1 MDSIIFDVDGT
12 LWDSRAVVAQSWNK
26 VIRKHS
32 DSDVVVT
39 EEGFTSLFGKPVNEI
54 TDAIFPD
61 MSEEEKRRLEILLLE
76 YENEYILDNN
86 PGTIY
91 KGVRETIV
99 KLSEQYP
106 LYLAS
111 NCYLGYIEAFLE
123 VTDLKPCFKDHIC
136 YGDTGLSKGKNLL
149 LLKERNNLKTPI
161 YIGDTQ
167 GDGDAAKEANMP
179 FVYVTYG
186 FGTIENPDY
195 TIDEISSLLSIV
207 EKM

>member
-123 VTDLKPCFKDHIC
+123 VTDLKPYFKDHIC
-136 YGDTGLSKGKNLL
+136 
-149 LLKERNNLKTPI
+149 
-161 YIGDTQ
+161 
-167 GDGDAAKEANMP
+167 
-179 FVYVTYG
+179 
-186 FGTIENPDY
+186 
-195 TIDEISSLLSIV
+195 
-207 EKM
+207 